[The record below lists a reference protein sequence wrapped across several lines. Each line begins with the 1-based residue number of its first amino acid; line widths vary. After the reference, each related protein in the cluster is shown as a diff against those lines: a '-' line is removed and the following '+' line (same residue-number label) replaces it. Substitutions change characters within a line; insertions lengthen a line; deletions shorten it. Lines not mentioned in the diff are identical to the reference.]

1 MFTVQNTLA
10 FIMWAQITID
20 SFKYTQLPCK
30 TQRDSQR
37 DLQSQIQDNLGFKK
51 MEKKWTNKQTNR
63 TVAHYQEL
71 TLQFKL
77 HKIADTVCYTFL
89 TQINLFMTKFN
100 NIPEIK

>member
-10 FIMWAQITID
+10 FIMQVQITID
-20 SFKYTQLPCK
+20 YFKYTQLPCK

-51 MEKKWTNKQTNR
+51 MEKNEQTNKQTNR

-71 TLQFKL
+71 T
-77 HKIADTVCYTFL
+77 
-89 TQINLFMTKFN
+89 
-100 NIPEIK
+100 

>member
-10 FIMWAQITID
+10 FIMWTQITID

-51 MEKKWTNKQTNR
+51 MEKKMKKQTNKQTEQW
-63 TVAHYQEL
+63 H
-71 TLQFKL
+71 
-77 HKIADTVCYTFL
+77 I
-89 TQINLFMTKFN
+89 TKN
-100 NIPEIK
+100 

>member
-10 FIMWAQITID
+10 FIMWTKINID

-51 MEKKWTNKQTNR
+51 MEKKMKKQTNKQTEQW
-63 TVAHYQEL
+63 H
-71 TLQFKL
+71 
-77 HKIADTVCYTFL
+77 I
-89 TQINLFMTKFN
+89 TKN
-100 NIPEIK
+100 

>member
-10 FIMWAQITID
+10 FIIWTQITID

-51 MEKKWTNKQTNR
+51 MEKNEQTNKQTEQWHITKN
-63 TVAHYQEL
+63 YL
-71 TLQFKL
+71 NSSN
-77 HKIADTVCYTFL
+77 YT
-89 TQINLFMTKFN
+89 K
-100 NIPEIK
+100 